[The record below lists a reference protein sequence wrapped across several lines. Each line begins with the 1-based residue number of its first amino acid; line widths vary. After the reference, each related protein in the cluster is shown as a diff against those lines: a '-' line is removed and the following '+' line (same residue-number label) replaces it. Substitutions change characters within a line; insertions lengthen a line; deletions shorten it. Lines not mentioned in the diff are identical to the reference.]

1 MWHSMAAGATI
12 APFRRMTVSENVLEP
27 GPQDYDRINVLVE
40 AELVY
45 WTKQFGVS
53 REQLAKAI
61 QEVGPRIPDL
71 RRVLGNPAP

>member
-1 MWHSMAAGATI
+1 M
-12 APFRRMTVSENVLEP
+12 SENVLEP

-45 WTKQFGVS
+45 WTAQFGVT
-53 REQLAKAI
+53 RERLAEAI
-61 QEVGPRIPDL
+61 QQVGPAIPDL

>member
-1 MWHSMAAGATI
+1 M
-12 APFRRMTVSENVLEP
+12 SENVLEP

-45 WTKQFGVS
+45 WTRHFGVT
-53 REQLAKAI
+53 RERLAQAI

>member
-1 MWHSMAAGATI
+1 MSD
-12 APFRRMTVSENVLEP
+12 NVLEP

-45 WTKQFGVS
+45 WTAQFGVS
-53 REQLAKAI
+53 RERLAQAI